1 MNPSFPLRGLVA
13 ASVALLIAACQS
25 VAFSVANR
33 GIAAASASMVYDTR
47 HGLALDIYR
56 PAARTTVPTAVVLF
70 FYGGNWKS
78 GKREDYRFVGQRLAQ
93 QGVLAIVADYRTWPR
108 TTFPGFV
115 EDGARA
121 VAWSR
126 DHAADYGGDP
136 KRLFVAGHSAGAQI
150 AALIGT
156 DRRYLAAHAMKPRDL
171 AGVIGL
177 SGPYDFAITGGYEE
191 VFGPREQWPRAQAVN
206 FVGGDEPPF
215 LLIHGASDTTV
226 EAKDSQELANK
237 LRAMG
242 GEAEL
247 VWIQGGHIAPLQA
260 FYAPQ
265 RNPAAMQ
272 AMKDFLRE

>member
-1 MNPSFPLRGLVA
+1 MTPSFPLRTFPLRGLVA
-13 ASVALLIAACQS
+13 ASVALLLAACQS

-33 GIAAASASMVYDTR
+33 GIAAPSVSMVYDTR
-47 HGLALDIYR
+47 HGMALDIYR
-56 PAARTTVPTAVVLF
+56 PAAGTPVPTAVVVF
-70 FYGGNWKS
+70 FYGGSWKT

-93 QGVLAIVADYRTWPR
+93 LGVLAIVADYRTWPR
-108 TTFPGFV
+108 TGFPGFV

-156 DRRYLAAHAMKPRDL
+156 DRRYLAPHAMKPRDV

-191 VFGPREQWPRAQAVN
+191 VFGPQDQWPRA
-206 FVGGDEPPF
+206 
-215 LLIHGASDTTV
+215 
-226 EAKDSQELANK
+226 
-237 LRAMG
+237 R
-242 GEAEL
+242 
-247 VWIQGGHIAPLQA
+247 
-260 FYAPQ
+260 
-265 RNPAAMQ
+265 R
-272 AMKDFLRE
+272 